1 MFMEVS
7 NRNCLCNEVV
17 LWKSGEMKSDCGV
30 VCCVVGNGLHLERN
44 NGLDDFK
51 NNFFSSKG

>member
-1 MFMEVS
+1 M
-7 NRNCLCNEVV
+7 
-17 LWKSGEMKSDCGV
+17 
-30 VCCVVGNGLHLERN
+30 CCVVVNGLHLERN